1 MNKENLIAL
10 VMITCSCS
18 MAQAQ
23 EYIDDELRNLTSIA
37 QSEDGLEYRDI
48 EYACENLGVES
59 DWEEFF
65 VNAMADGGFA
75 IHEDEYEF
83 PDWLTL

>member
-10 VMITCSCS
+10 VAITCSCTS
-18 MAQAQ
+18 AQAQ
-23 EYIDDELRNLTSIA
+23 EYVDDELRNLTEIA

-48 EYACENLGVES
+48 EYACENLSVES

-65 VNAMADGGFA
+65 VNAMTDGGFTVQ
-75 IHEDEYEF
+75 EDSYI
-83 PDWLTL
+83 PNWLTL